1 MNKFSL
7 VDEVRLNNG
16 KIDHP
21 PIFKKIS
28 YFSDPDRVFRL
39 GSQKYHNTRR
49 FLCKKNGRKMLG
61 NNFKTILKE
70 ERWSK
75 LPTFTV
81 QDVVTYSTLEYYEKT
96 LFLPLLFAG
105 QLNLEGILF

>member
-7 VDEVRLNNG
+7 VVEVRLIKG

-21 PIFKKIS
+21 PIFKKIR

-39 GSQKYHNTRR
+39 GSQKNHNTRR
-49 FLCKKNGRKMLG
+49 FLCKKNCRKMLG

-81 QDVVTYSTLEYYEKT
+81 PECSFMYVTVSC
-96 LFLPLLFAG
+96 
-105 QLNLEGILF
+105 